1 MAGAPAPAPATPP
14 PAIVQM
20 FGANG
25 APLDLSPQQA
35 AQAFASGQA
44 GFDPGQTVYLK
55 RGGEVVAVTGEQA
68 AAQLEGPRGAT
79 TQLVGEGEWLAQ
91 EEAKAYDTVGA
102 GIKAAAVGATRG
114 LSAGF
119 ADPALAS
126 LVGSDELQRLER
138 YQQGAMLVGEVGGAL
153 LPLAFSGGTAAAAE
167 AGTAAR
173 VVRALSAPTRAI
185 SAFGEGGATVARG
198 LGRGLGLAEEGLA
211 LRAAESAARF
221 GAEGALYGVG
231 SAVSQAAVHDEELTA
246 EKIVASAGHGA
257 LLGGVLGAGTTAAG
271 AALKQLADRGIDV
284 GTGLAEKATGKV
296 AAPVADKAALTL
308 EQKAQRLADTI
319 TGGLDEFSV
328 QKAVSSTGAT
338 KRQVLALEEAGES
351 IKQRVA
357 KQLSEDMPALAG
369 KSEGAILSREQMAEL
384 TPKLLRQEGEK
395 IGALSRRVDEL
406 AEQQGVRP
414 DLLKMGERIEREVI
428 APLEAQAG
436 TGPTVAKMREY
447 AADFVAK
454 AEGKNFSDVRGM
466 RSFLDDLIY
475 EARASNSASKR
486 ALEGV
491 RNSIE
496 SEIIEQA
503 EQVAAA
509 GGAAFAAEYRSAK
522 EGYRAAKWL
531 EEALAGGAAADAK
544 NRSLGLSEHL
554 SAMAGGNAV
563 GKAAGAL
570 LGPLGELA
578 GNALGGALSAY
589 AANLTRKYGDQVA
602 SEIARRAVKTDV
614 VRAVASVFDD
624 TIGHKLGL
632 FLTPGKAGKAG
643 AKGTARVTVAE
654 PVLGAAVREGEKS
667 ERKAREKAYPRAD
680 FKRERERLAAYQA
693 APERARPALAQL
705 DGVSPTLAAKAEQVV
720 RRGADFLQSKLP
732 SEQGRQTSIA
742 PHLERYEPSLS
753 DQTRWLR
760 YQRAVSDPSTILD
773 DMIAGRLTPE
783 AVEALAAVYP
793 KQLQQIRA
801 VVTMQLGEVKSLSY
815 SQKVQLSTLLG
826 VPGDATMTASF
837 VARVQE
843 AIGQQQPDAPHN
855 RPPSRPLNK
864 LAGSYSLD
872 QKETV

>member
-20 FGANG
+20 FGADG

-68 AAQLEGPRGAT
+68 ATQLEGPRGAT

-91 EEAKAYDTVGA
+91 EEARAYDTVGA
-102 GIKAAAVGATRG
+102 GIKAVAVGATRG

-167 AGTAAR
+167 AGTVAR
-173 VVRALSAPTRAI
+173 VGRALSAPTRAI
-185 SAFGEGGATVARG
+185 SALGEGGATVARG
-198 LGRGLGLAEEGLA
+198 LGRGVGLAEEGLA
-211 LRAAESAARF
+211 IRAAESAARF

-231 SAVSQAAVHDEELTA
+231 SAVSQAAVHDEQLTA
-246 EKIVASAGHGA
+246 EKLVASAGHGA

-271 AALKQLADRGIDV
+271 AALRQLADRGIDV
-284 GTGLAEKATGKV
+284 ATGLAEKATGKV
-296 AAPVADKAALTL
+296 AAPVADKASLTL

-328 QKAVSSTGAT
+328 QKSVSSTGAT

-351 IKQRVA
+351 VKQRVA
-357 KQLSEDMPALAG
+357 KQLSEDMPLLAG
-369 KSEGAILSREQMAEL
+369 KSKGAILSREQMAEL

-414 DLLKMGERIEREVI
+414 DLLKMRERIEREVI
-428 APLEAQAG
+428 TPLEAQAG
-436 TGPTVAKMREY
+436 TGPTVAKMGEY

-475 EARASNSASKR
+475 EARASNSASRR

-563 GKAAGAL
+563 GKAAGAM

-589 AANLTRKYGDQVA
+589 AANLTRKYGDQLA

-624 TIGHKLGL
+624 TIGHKLRL
-632 FLTPGKAGKAG
+632 FLSPGKKAAQGG
-643 AKGTARVTVAE
+643 ARATVAE
-654 PVLGAAVREGEKS
+654 PALGAAVREVGKGEHRGS
-667 ERKAREKAYPRAD
+667 DPRAE
-680 FKRERERLAAYQA
+680 FKRARERLAAYQA
-693 APERARPALAQL
+693 APERARPALAHL
-705 DGVSPTLAAKAEQVV
+705 EGVSPTLAAKAEQVV

-732 SEQGRQTSIA
+732 SEKGKQVSIA
-742 PHLERYEPSLS
+742 PHLERYEPSVS
-753 DQTRWLR
+753 EQTRWLR
-760 YQRAVSDPSTILD
+760 YQRAVTDPTTIFD

-843 AIGQQQPDAPHN
+843 AIGQQQPDAPQN

-864 LAGSYSLD
+864 FAGRYSLD
-872 QKETV
+872 QKENV

>member
-1 MAGAPAPAPATPP
+1 M
-14 PAIVQM
+14 
-20 FGANG
+20 
-25 APLDLSPQQA
+25 
-35 AQAFASGQA
+35 
-44 GFDPGQTVYLK
+44 
-55 RGGEVVAVTGEQA
+55 
-68 AAQLEGPRGAT
+68 
-79 TQLVGEGEWLAQ
+79 
-91 EEAKAYDTVGA
+91 
-102 GIKAAAVGATRG
+102 
-114 LSAGF
+114 
-119 ADPALAS
+119 
-126 LVGSDELQRLER
+126 
-138 YQQGAMLVGEVGGAL
+138 
-153 LPLAFSGGTAAAAE
+153 
-167 AGTAAR
+167 
-173 VVRALSAPTRAI
+173 
-185 SAFGEGGATVARG
+185 
-198 LGRGLGLAEEGLA
+198 
-211 LRAAESAARF
+211 
-221 GAEGALYGVG
+221 YGVG
-231 SAVSQAAVHDEELTA
+231 SAVSRAAVQDEELTA
-246 EKIVASAGHGA
+246 EKIVAAAGHGA
-257 LLGGVLGAGTTAAG
+257 LLGGALGAGTTAAG
-271 AALKQLADRGIDV
+271 AALKQLADKGLDV
-284 GTGLAEKATGKV
+284 ATGLAEKATGKV
-296 AAPVADKAALTL
+296 AAPVTDKAALTL

-338 KRQVLALEEAGES
+338 KRQVMALEEAGES
-351 IKQRVA
+351 VKQRVA
-357 KQLSEDMPALAG
+357 KQIAEDMPALAG

-395 IGALSRRVDEL
+395 IGALSQRVDEL
-406 AEQQGVRP
+406 AAQQGVKP
-414 DLLKMGERIEREVI
+414 DLLKLSERIERDVL

-436 TGPTVAKMREY
+436 TKPIVDRVREY
-447 AADFVAK
+447 TTDFVAK
-454 AEGKNFSDVRGM
+454 AEGKTFSDVRKM

-509 GGAAFAAEYRSAK
+509 GGAAFAAEYRAAK

-563 GKAAGAL
+563 GRAAGAF
-570 LGPLGELA
+570 LGPFGELA
-578 GNALGGALSAY
+578 GNAAGGALTAY
-589 AANLTRKYGDQVA
+589 AANLTRRYGDQLA

-632 FLTPGKAGKAG
+632 FLTPGKKAAQGG
-643 AKGTARVTVAE
+643 ARATVAE
-654 PVLGAAVREGEKS
+654 PALGAAVREVEKGEHKKS
-667 ERKAREKAYPRAD
+667 DPRAE
-680 FKRERERLAAYQA
+680 FRRERERLAAYQA

-705 DGVSPTLAAKAEQVV
+705 EGVSPTLASKAAQVV
-720 RRGADFLQSKLP
+720 QRGADFLQSKLP
-732 SEQGRQTSIA
+732 SERGKQVSIA
-742 PHLERYEPSLS
+742 PHLERYEPSVS
-753 DQTRWLR
+753 EQTRWLR
-760 YQRAVSDPSTILD
+760 YQRAVTDPTTIFD

-783 AVEALAAVYP
+783 AVEAIAAVYP

-801 VVTMQLGEVKSLSY
+801 AVTMQLGEVKSLSY

-826 VPGDATMTASF
+826 VPGDATMTPSF
-837 VARVQE
+837 VARVQQ
-843 AIGQQQPDAPHN
+843 AIGQQQPEAPQS